1 MSFWTRPHAVSKK
14 PGWYGHRHVHV
25 VGHRE
30 PPTILAPM
38 YSQGFLSI
46 SPISLLPWLY
56 MTFLLNFGMST
67 MQRLHIRYTH
77 GRLKSVPKKRPR
89 R

>member
-1 MSFWTRPHAVSKK
+1 MPCQQSLGGMTTSMCTWSGIGSPSI
-14 PGWYGHRHVHV
+14 
-25 VGHRE
+25 
-30 PPTILAPM
+30 ILVPM
-38 YSQGFLSI
+38 YSQNILSI

-67 MQRLHIRYTH
+67 MRRLHIRYTH
-77 GRLKSVPKKRPR
+77 GRLKSLPKKRPR